1 MGSASGTLD
10 GESTLTPAPTSS
22 VVFEGERQARLS
34 VSSAD
39 VRFMAGH
46 SS

>member
-1 MGSASGTLD
+1 MGSASGTVD

-34 VSSAD
+34 TSSED
-39 VRFMAGH
+39 FRFMVGH